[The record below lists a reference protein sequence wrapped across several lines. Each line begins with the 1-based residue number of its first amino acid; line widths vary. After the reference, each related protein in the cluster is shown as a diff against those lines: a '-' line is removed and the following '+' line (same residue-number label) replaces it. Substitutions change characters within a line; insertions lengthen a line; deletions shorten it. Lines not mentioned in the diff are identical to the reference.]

1 VLQHEALALV
11 QSHLVG
17 GFNPSEKY
25 LSVEM
30 IIPNIWR
37 NKKCSKP
44 PTSHFL
50 AVCHVA
56 KATCKTKMACSVLD
70 DLNARWSAS
79 FLGHRFDLLTYWL
92 PYPSVYNQLKSSF
105 EDN

>member
-25 LSVEM
+25 LSVGM

-37 NKKCSKP
+37 NKNMFQTTNQSLSCRVSCGK
-44 PTSHFL
+44 SH
-50 AVCHVA
+50 
-56 KATCKTKMACSVLD
+56 MQ
-70 DLNARWSAS
+70 
-79 FLGHRFDLLTYWL
+79 
-92 PYPSVYNQLKSSF
+92 NQDGMFRS
-105 EDN
+105 